1 MLSFSSSDAKKRA
14 KYAFKIV
21 TIGDPAVGKT
31 SLVLRY
37 TKNTFSEQYI
47 VSLGVNFLSKVIEIK
62 GEPVLLQIWDTG
74 GQERFKVLRLA
85 YYKGADGG
93 LIVYD
98 TTNKETFEKVIE
110 YHEELKSICGNI
122 PMALIGNK
130 IDLKDKREVS
140 REEGQALASNL
151 GLLFFETSAKEDIN
165 VKNAFQKLAEAVYER
180 QLKEIREEKI
190 G

>member
-1 MLSFSSSDAKKRA
+1 MLSTSSSYIEKRA

-47 VSLGVNFLSKVIEIK
+47 VSLGVNFLSKVIK
-62 GEPVLLQIWDTG
+62 VNGESILLQIWDTG

-98 TTNKETFEKVIE
+98 VTSKETFEKVDE
-110 YHEELKSICGNI
+110 YYEELRSICGDI
-122 PMALIGNK
+122 PIALVGNK
-130 IDLKDKREVS
+130 VDLQDNREVS
-140 REEGQALASNL
+140 REEGMKKANELK
-151 GLLFFETSAKEDIN
+151 LLFFETSAKENIN
-165 VKNAFQKLAEAVYER
+165 VEKAFGELAHVVYEKQIKKLR
-180 QLKEIREEKI
+180 KEEVS
-190 G
+190 